1 MTTSVPPCLRGESF
15 ARTPSDTRSATRAAA
30 ALLLVAA
37 AGCSPFYVIK
47 QGYGQAKV
55 LLARRPVEDLSADP
69 KTSDRTRAKLKLIAE
84 VRQFGEARL
93 GLARTQSYET
103 YVDLEGRAV
112 SYILTACPADSVEP
126 KTWTFP
132 IVGTVPYLGY
142 FDPDDALAERD
153 RLRKQGYDVSIRP
166 ASAYSTLGWFSD
178 PVFSSF
184 MDWPAHQLANTILH
198 ETTHATV
205 WIPGEVSTNESFAD
219 IVGEEGALLFL
230 AERFGPDSPEL
241 RAALHARE
249 DQARFRAFILG
260 LHADLKRT
268 FALDIPRA
276 EKIHMKA
283 AVMDLHRR
291 RFRTLTFHSPRYRT
305 FPAQEWNNA
314 LVASQAVYGSGAP
327 LWRAAYE
334 GQGSDVRALIGFA
347 EEAARQ
353 ERPVEWIKARV
364 R

>member
-1 MTTSVPPCLRGESF
+1 M
-15 ARTPSDTRSATRAAA
+15 
-30 ALLLVAA
+30 
-37 AGCSPFYVIK
+37 K

-55 LLARRPVEDLSADP
+55 LLARRPIEDVLEDP
-69 KTSDRTRAKLKLIAE
+69 GTSERTRGKLRLIAE
-84 VRQFGEARL
+84 VRAFGEARL

-112 SYILTACPADSVEP
+112 SYVLTACPADSVQP

-132 IVGTVPYLGY
+132 IVGKVPYLGF

-153 RLRKQGYDVSIRP
+153 RLLKQGYDVSIRP
-166 ASAYSTLGWFSD
+166 ASAYSTLGWFAD

-184 MDWPAHQLANTILH
+184 MDWPAHLLAGTILH
-198 ETTHATV
+198 ETAHATV

-249 DQARFRAFILG
+249 DQAQFRTFILA

-291 RFRTLTFHSPRYRT
+291 RFRTLTFHSPRYRN
-305 FPAQEWNNA
+305 FAAQDWNNA
-314 LVASQAVYGSGAP
+314 LVASQAVYGSGAR

-334 GQGSDVRALIGFA
+334 GQGSDLRALIGFA
-347 EEAARQ
+347 GEASKQ
-353 ERPVEWIKARV
+353 EKPVEWIQGRV
-364 R
+364 K